1 MHRVLVMAIAAL
13 AIVSGA
19 LASTAAAQQGI
30 APDAGGKPICY
41 EIHSAVPFT
50 ILTHVMLP
58 SRVTSVARIE
68 PNTMQRHCMQGAP
81 FPDGRVNFRIVSGL
95 GPPLFSCQTRVD
107 KPIFVSANKEPNGDG
122 YTYQV
127 TCY

>member
-1 MHRVLVMAIAAL
+1 MRRVLGLAVMAVAMVA
-13 AIVSGA
+13 GR
-19 LASTAAAQQGI
+19 ASAQQTI
-30 APDAGGKPICY
+30 APDAGAPPICY

-58 SRVTSVARIE
+58 SRVTSVARID
-68 PNTMQRHCMQGAP
+68 PNTMQRHCLQGAP

-107 KPIFVSANKEPNGDG
+107 KPIFVSANKEADG
-122 YTYQV
+122 SYKYEV

>member
-1 MHRVLVMAIAAL
+1 MHRVLSWGVVALVMAAEAP
-13 AIVSGA
+13 AG
-19 LASTAAAQQGI
+19 TAAAQQTI

-58 SRVTSVARIE
+58 SRVTSVARID

-107 KPIFVSANKEPNGDG
+107 KPIFISANKEADG
-122 YTYQV
+122 SYKYEV